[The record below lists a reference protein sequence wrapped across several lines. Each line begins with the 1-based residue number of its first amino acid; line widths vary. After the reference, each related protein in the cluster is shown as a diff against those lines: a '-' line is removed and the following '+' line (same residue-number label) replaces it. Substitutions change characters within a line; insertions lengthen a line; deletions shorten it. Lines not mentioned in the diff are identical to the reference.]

1 VDVVVR
7 SNTGKAGGVDLWRRG
22 IWWVAAG
29 RPVPIL
35 ISLVL
40 ISAEKQ
46 DAYFSIPAG
55 SRDYASEN
63 GSKVVLRVGI
73 RTHRC

>member
-1 VDVVVR
+1 VDVVAGC
-7 SNTGKAGGVDLWRRG
+7 NAGKAGGVELLRRG

-35 ISLVL
+35 NQSRTHRYRNP
-40 ISAEKQ
+40 
-46 DAYFSIPAG
+46 DAYFSIPVG
-55 SRDYASEN
+55 CQEYASEN
-63 GSKVVLRVGI
+63 GSKVGLQVGI